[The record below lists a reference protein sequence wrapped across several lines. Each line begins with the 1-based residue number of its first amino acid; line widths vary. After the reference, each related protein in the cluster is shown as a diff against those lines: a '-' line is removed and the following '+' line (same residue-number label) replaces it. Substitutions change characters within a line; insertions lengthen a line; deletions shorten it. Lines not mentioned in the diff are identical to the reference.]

1 MSVSSERQL
10 VNGAGAL
17 VLNQNLQPILVPP
30 FRKMIVSEGGQ
41 LMIEPLNGE
50 PGVTENLGQ
59 IGLVSGEGLQLKEDD
74 GEIRPINGEILPDQN
89 VEIKQGYVEE
99 SNVNAIDE
107 LVASMGYQRSYE
119 LNMKLIKTASE
130 LDENTAS
137 LLRLPNG

>member
-1 MSVSSERQL
+1 
-10 VNGAGAL
+10 
-17 VLNQNLQPILVPP
+17 
-30 FRKMIVSEGGQ
+30 
-41 LMIEPLNGE
+41 MIEPLNGE
-50 PGVTENLGQ
+50 PGVTENLGL
-59 IGLVSGEGLQLKEDD
+59 IGLVSGEGLELQKDND
-74 GEIRPINGEILPDQN
+74 GEIRPVNGEIQPDQN
-89 VEIKQGYVEE
+89 VKLKQGYVEE

>member
-1 MSVSSERQL
+1 MLHRRQGGRGL
-10 VNGAGAL
+10 TH
-17 VLNQNLQPILVPP
+17 
-30 FRKMIVSEGGQ
+30 RKKQYRGG
-41 LMIEPLNGE
+41 LK
-50 PGVTENLGQ
+50 VT
-59 IGLVSGEGLQLKEDD
+59 LKNKITLKKDDD
-74 GEIRPINGEILPDQN
+74 GEIRPINGEIQPDQN
-89 VEIKQGYVEE
+89 VKIKQGYVEE

>member
-1 MSVSSERQL
+1 
-10 VNGAGAL
+10 
-17 VLNQNLQPILVPP
+17 
-30 FRKMIVSEGGQ
+30 MIVSEGGQ

-50 PGVTENLGQ
+50 PGVTENLGL
-59 IGLVSGEGLQLKEDD
+59 IGLISAQDIQLKKDDD
-74 GEIRPINGEILPDQN
+74 GEIRPEDVEIQPDQN
-89 VEIKQGYVEE
+89 VKIKQGYVEE

-119 LNMKLIKTASE
+119 LNMKLIKTASD